1 MNNLY
6 KNILNTLIISAVLI
20 TSLSGCKNDNERK
33 EESTTQTETSLIET
47 NNVTNSN
54 KSNEKISSFKIA
66 DNNSKE
72 YTWFL
77 EPCIEADDIIVMDLD
92 KELYANYAIIKK
104 GNKYGIISKEGEMA
118 TDFVYD
124 YYYGCSISNGMYSM
138 REGTKR
144 DDNFTY
150 KDGKLLLNDS
160 GHGHD
165 GGPYFIFYKDRDRNQ
180 VYFTETYGSG
190 CQFEIGK
197 MELRN
202 IKGKCYPLQEICNIN
217 VEQEY
222 DYGVLHKWD
231 RTGKWGLVSDNGDI
245 IEECIYDKGSFSD
258 NLVMMKK
265 DGKWGYF
272 NRRGERII
280 DNIAVDTYKNN
291 DNSDISNY
299 EDKQSNEYFPFRDVD
314 GIIAVNTYND
324 GGIFFYLNGTQLTE
338 KKEFEEVRPAI
349 DGYAWVKKDKK
360 WGVIEIKI
368 D

>member
-1 MNNLY
+1 MNKFY
-6 KNILNTLIISAVLI
+6 KNILNTMIILVVII
-20 TSLSGCKNDNERK
+20 TSLSSCKNNSKNNE
-33 EESTTQTETSLIET
+33 SGITQTEVSLIET
-47 NNVTNSN
+47 NNIINSN
-54 KSNEKISSFKIA
+54 KSDGIEKITGNDSIQ
-66 DNNSKE
+66 

-92 KELYANYAIIKK
+92 KDLYANYAIINK
-104 GNKYGIISKEGEMA
+104 GHKYGIISKEGKMV

-138 REGTKR
+138 KESTKR
-144 DDNFTY
+144 DDNFIY
-150 KDGKLLLNDS
+150 KDGEIVLSDL

-165 GGPYFIFYKDRDRNQ
+165 GSPYFIFYKDRDRNQ
-180 VYFTETYGSG
+180 VYYTETYGSG

-197 MELRN
+197 MELQN
-202 IKGKCYPLQEICNIN
+202 IKGDCYPLQEICNIS

-222 DYGVLHKWD
+222 DYGVLYKWD

-245 IEECIYDKGSFSD
+245 IEECIYDKGGFSN

-280 DNIAVDTYKNN
+280 DNIALDTYKDDN
-291 DNSDISNY
+291 NSDITNL
-299 EDKQSNEYFPFRDVD
+299 EDKQSNGYFPFRDVD

-324 GGIFFYLNGTQLTE
+324 GGIFFNLSGTQLTE
-338 KKEFEEVRPAI
+338 KWEFEEVRPAI

-360 WGVIEIKI
+360 WGVIKIKI